1 MFATV
6 NTTASCPP
14 SDGGGDVD
22 VATVKEEKASV
33 RDDFETSAG
42 NARIS
47 HWSCLHLELCNG
59 IFKSYLMKTAW
70 TLLLRKVCEAD

>member
-1 MFATV
+1 MSATV

-22 VATVKEEKASV
+22 MATVKEEKASV

-42 NARIS
+42 NACIS
-47 HWSCLHLELCNG
+47 HWSCLHLALCNG